1 MLLVQ
6 LLGNSYSMYLDI
18 IMLEWLTWLIY
29 WKLDHK
35 ASCSP
40 NHNFDPPSLDNWFVQ
55 VTSVGLIAISNDAL
69 LEN

>member
-1 MLLVQ
+1 
-6 LLGNSYSMYLDI
+6 
-18 IMLEWLTWLIY
+18 MLEWLTWLIY

-55 VTSVGLIAISNDAL
+55 VTSVGLIAISKDAL